1 MRTILKIA
9 WRNIWRTPMRSL
21 IVIGSIVMGI
31 WAGIFVVAF
40 SYGLNKQRTESS
52 IKNAISHIQIH
63 HLEYQKEYES
73 KFYLGEPD
81 KLNAVLESDKSI
93 ESYAFRTLLNG
104 MVSSPIKSN
113 GVRIIGVN
121 KNQEKELTSIYS
133 GLVKGTYF
141 ESNRRNPILIGEALA
156 EKLKV
161 KLQSKVVLTFQDTE
175 NTIISGAFRVCGIYK
190 TQYSKYDQGTVFIE
204 NKDLHRLLK
213 SENFHQ
219 VALLCNSID
228 QVDSTYN
235 SLKTNLPE
243 YEVKDWKSIAPE
255 LAYADKIMESWLFL
269 IMIIIMLALIFGI
282 INTMLMAV
290 FERRKELGMLMA
302 IGMNRS
308 KIFLLILIE
317 TLFLSLIGA
326 PTGLVLGALTIKI
339 TSETGINLAF
349 ISKGLE
355 NVGLSSVIYPQI
367 ESYFYLFITVMVFLF
382 TLIAAI
388 YPSRKALMLKPTEAI
403 RTI

>member
-63 HLEYQKEYES
+63 HPEYQKEYDS
-73 KFYLGEPD
+73 KFYLGEPE
-81 KLNAVLESDKSI
+81 KLNSVLESDKSI

-156 EKLKV
+156 EKLKI